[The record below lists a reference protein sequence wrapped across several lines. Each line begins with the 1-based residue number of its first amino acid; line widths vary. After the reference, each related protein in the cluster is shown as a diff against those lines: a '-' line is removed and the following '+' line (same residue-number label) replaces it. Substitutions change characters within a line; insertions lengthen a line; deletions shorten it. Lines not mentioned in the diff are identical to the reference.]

1 VSRMNTTIVIAAVI
15 CAAISLPIH
24 ANSKGTIQLRNSII
38 TSLLPE
44 KTVVCVER
52 DLTGFLWICTQQ
64 GLYKYDGYT
73 LIKFSPLNRL
83 KYQLN
88 SFDVK
93 QLFVGK
99 TGNIFVATNGGGISR
114 YNPVTENFIPLFE
127 NPDPNYLSVN
137 SVVETP
143 DGYLWFTALQGGI
156 ASYRPET
163 GEFHDWLTRDKLNS
177 AVTLPSDIIALPSGD
192 IWFGAKKGLYRIRPE
207 LDQLELF
214 LPPQGKIFDTRASN
228 VRAIQIVS
236 EEALIVGTKSGHLSH
251 FNVTDEAFSK
261 ERLLSDL
268 KFNSIND
275 LALFGGKLWA
285 ATDLGL
291 ISIDQKS
298 KATKRYSVQ
307 NSHLSNNDVHALSSD
322 GGSLWVG
329 TYFGIDFLFSSP
341 FDIFNMRNS
350 GVENEIMSFTEDSAK
365 RLWIGT
371 YNGMYFREEKSQ
383 HHKSITKLY
392 PKVSISDD
400 RIMSSSVIGDNLWL
414 GLRGDGLQIVNLA
427 DGTNVK
433 PKVGLDSN
441 VAVTKILHTQNGET
455 WVGTHKSGLYRF
467 REMKLIA
474 HYGLD
479 ILSQY
484 FGLEDVVT
492 TLFETKE
499 GMILV
504 GTEHGLLEI
513 DPKTNVFSQEKIG
526 IEPNTLAPIILSV
539 TQDRKGKVWVGTL
552 NQGIFLRDK
561 IRGLVRSEFHSL
573 IPGVT
578 AYAIVID
585 DQGNSW
591 VSTTQGLL
599 QISNEGIVQKKYTVA
614 HGLQDNDFNFGAS
627 YKDSRGRIY
636 FGGSNGYNRFFP
648 SKVKA
653 NSPAPSVVFTNL
665 NIIGETPSLPSS
677 LQELEKFQLSHNDY
691 FFTISFSVLDF
702 LEPSKNQYSYK
713 LDNFDA
719 EWIDNGTSNSATY
732 TNLPPGNYTFR
743 VRGSNSAGVWNL
755 EGASIEVEVLPAPW
769 FSWWALVCYA
779 LAIITAVFCGKKIY
793 DDRLI
798 ARKVAIRA
806 EQMQHAADRA
816 SDDLQERL
824 EIQDE
829 LVRSVY
835 KHNLDTLDLVK
846 NLNAVRAEFLTSPV
860 EIHSFEKDQQRLA
873 ALSCLES
880 CVLYQDEILY
890 ADLKKYTDRA
900 IDLTLKSS
908 SIPVESIT
916 TINDVSSKMVPI
928 ELATSLAMV
937 IFELLDNCVSHA
949 FEPGS
954 PANYIQIS
962 LDSQFNTGSQ
972 AHQIS
977 LVVKDDGVGFSAD
990 IPREELEST
999 GLAFVR
1005 SVIEKFHG
1013 ELTLSK
1019 ANPGTRVE
1027 VLFPNT
1033 PELIAPYGNR
1043 S

>member
-1 VSRMNTTIVIAAVI
+1 MSRMNNTIIIAAVI

-24 ANSKGTIQLRNSII
+24 ANSNGTIQLRNSII

-64 GLYKYDGYT
+64 GLYKYDGYNLT
-73 LIKFSPLNRL
+73 KFSPLNRL
-83 KYQLN
+83 KHRLN

-99 TGNIFVATNGGGISR
+99 TGNIFVATYGGGISR
-114 YNPVTENFIPLFE
+114 YDPVAENFIPIFE
-127 NPDPNYLSVN
+127 NPDSNYLSVN

-143 DGYLWFTALQGGI
+143 DGYLWFTPLQGGI
-156 ASYRPET
+156 GSYRPET

-192 IWFGAKKGLYRIRPE
+192 IWFGAKNGLYRIRPE
-207 LDQLELF
+207 FDELELF
-214 LPPQGKIFDTRASN
+214 LPPQGKVFDSSASN
-228 VRAIQIVS
+228 VRAIQIAS
-236 EEALIVGTKSGHLSH
+236 EEVLIVGTKSGHLSH
-251 FNVTDEAFSK
+251 FNVTDDAFSK
-261 ERLLSDL
+261 ERMLNDL

-275 LALFGGKLWA
+275 LAMFGGKLWA

-291 ISIDQKS
+291 ISIDLKS
-298 KATKRYSVQ
+298 KATKRYSAQ

-329 TYFGIDFLFSSP
+329 TYFGIDFLFSSS

-350 GVENEIMSFTEDSAK
+350 GIENEIMSFTEDSEK

-371 YNGMYFREEKSQ
+371 YNGMYFRKEKSG

-392 PKVSISDD
+392 PKVSISDE
-400 RIMSSSVIGDNLWL
+400 RIMSSSVIGEDLWL
-414 GLRGDGLQIVNLA
+414 GLRGDGLHVVNLA
-427 DGTNVK
+427 DGTNFK
-433 PKVGLDSN
+433 PKVGFDSN

-467 REMKLIA
+467 RKMKLIA

-479 ILSQY
+479 VLSPY
-484 FGLEDVVT
+484 FSLEDVVT
-492 TLFETKE
+492 ALFETEK

-504 GTEHGLLEI
+504 GTEHGLLEL
-513 DPKTNVFSQEKIG
+513 DPKANVFSQEKMG
-526 IEPNTLAPIILSV
+526 IEKRVLTPIILSI
-539 TQDRKGKVWVGTL
+539 TQDSNGKVLVGTL
-552 NQGIFLRDK
+552 NHGIFFRNK
-561 IRGLVRSEFHSL
+561 IRGLTQSEFHSL
-573 IPGVT
+573 IPDVT

-585 DQGNSW
+585 DEGNSW

-599 QISNEGIVQKKYTVA
+599 KISNEGILLEKYTVA

-627 YKDSRGRIY
+627 YKDSQGRIY

-648 SKVKA
+648 SEVKA
-653 NSPAPSVVFTNL
+653 NSPAPSVVFTKL

-691 FFTISFSVLDF
+691 FFNISFSVLDF

-713 LDNFDA
+713 LENFDA
-719 EWIDNGTSNSATY
+719 DWIDNGTSNSATY
-732 TNLPPGNYTFR
+732 TNLPPGDYTFR
-743 VRGSNSAGVWNL
+743 VRGANSAGVWNL
-755 EGASIEVEVLPAPW
+755 EGASINVQVLPAPW
-769 FSWWALVCYA
+769 FSWWAWVSYA
-779 LAIITAVFCGKKIY
+779 LAAIAALLYGKKIY

-798 ARKVAIRA
+798 AKKVAIRA
-806 EQMQHAADRA
+806 EEMQHAADRA

-846 NLNAVRAEFLTSPV
+846 NLNSVRAEFLSSPA
-860 EIHSFEKDQQRLA
+860 EISSFEKDQQRLA
-873 ALSCLES
+873 ALSYLES
-880 CVLYQDEILY
+880 CVLYQDEVLY
-890 ADLKKYTDRA
+890 ADLKKYTDMA

-908 SIPVESIT
+908 SIPAESIT
-916 TINDVSSKMVPI
+916 TINDVSSKMVPVGMATP
-928 ELATSLAMV
+928 LAIV

-949 FEPGS
+949 FLAGS
-954 PANYIQIS
+954 PINYIQIS
-962 LDSQFNTGSQ
+962 LTCAFNTSSQF
-972 AHQIS
+972 HQIS
-977 LVVKDDGVGFSAD
+977 LVVKDDGVGFPAD

-999 GLAFVR
+999 GLALVR
-1005 SVIEKFHG
+1005 SVIDKFQG
-1013 ELTLSK
+1013 QMTLSN
-1019 ANPGTRVE
+1019 ANPGARVE
-1027 VLFPNT
+1027 ILFPDT
-1033 PELIAPYGNR
+1033 SELIEAYGNQA
-1043 S
+1043 